1 VSVSPPAARSSSHPP
16 PTIRRLSGPECR
28 SWLGERRFG
37 RLGHQTGRGLR
48 AVVVNYAVT
57 DDQIVFRLPE
67 YSEICQYAPG
77 REITLDVSCVCAGTR
92 TEVVVTG
99 VGFDPDHR
107 ADLLGSV
114 DLVEEWPP
122 GISTHLICLDLA
134 VVEGTRGVRSGDV
147 GSGAG

>member
-1 VSVSPPAARSSSHPP
+1 M
-16 PTIRRLSGPECR
+16 
-28 SWLGERRFG
+28 
-37 RLGHQTGRGLR
+37 
-48 AVVVNYAVT
+48 VVNYAVT

-99 VGFDPDHR
+99 VGFVPDHR

-122 GISTHLICLDLA
+122 GISTHLICLDLT
-134 VVEGTRGVRSGDV
+134 VVEGTRGVVPAMSGRVPAEPRSRCPG
-147 GSGAG
+147 GSGPVASRERAD